1 MQSHY
6 KNLVGN
12 QGVFL
17 YCIMQCIQIIIQL
30 ESSNM
35 SMKSLNKVLKDAV
48 DRKPRRLSFETTYDH
63 QNMLDWLK
71 KILPDWT
78 IIIPNNSCSAL
89 SDWPTEGIIRNGVKK
104 WLEENNHSKPED
116 LIDGACDP
124 LAYYLSSSISEI
136 LLSSKIELN
145 TIAQQNEFV
154 SSVYNEVKHS
164 LAQLEPRVAAELIFG
179 EYIKQESPSPQ
190 FWPEISDDTF
200 NHFLLGH
207 HLARNRI
214 QEIVASGDSTK
225 TIPLYVLCY
234 LFDENELTD
243 PVLKKVKE
251 ETAQYSLHAV
261 GLVINSSIKTI
272 IIADPN
278 GGLKGGSNMEFLSM
292 PLTKL
297 KSGATTKVSRYD
309 RDVQVNVSDRK
320 RARMF

>member
-1 MQSHY
+1 
-6 KNLVGN
+6 
-12 QGVFL
+12 
-17 YCIMQCIQIIIQL
+17 MQCIKTIIQV

-35 SMKSLNKVLKDAV
+35 RMKSLNKVLKDALG
-48 DRKPRRLSFETTYDH
+48 RKPTRLSFETTYDH
-63 QNMLDWLK
+63 QNMYDWLK
-71 KILPDWT
+71 KVLPDWT
-78 IIIPNNSCSAL
+78 IVIPNNSCSAL
-89 SDWPTEGIIRNGVKK
+89 SDWPTEGIIRNGVKE
-104 WLEENNHSKPED
+104 WLEEMNHPNPDD

-164 LAQLEPRVAAELIFG
+164 LAQLQPSIAAQSIFG

-207 HLARNRI
+207 HLARSRI

-225 TIPLYVLCY
+225 IIPLYVLCY
-234 LFDENELTD
+234 LFDENELTNS
-243 PVLKKVKE
+243 VLKKVKE

-261 GLVINSSIKTI
+261 GLVINSAIKTVI
-272 IIADPN
+272 VADPN
-278 GGLKGGSNMEFLSM
+278 GGLKEGSNMEFLSM

-297 KSGATTKVSRYD
+297 ESGATTKVSRYD
-309 RDVQVNVSDRK
+309 RDCQVDESDKK

>member
-35 SMKSLNKVLKDAV
+35 RMKSLNKVLKDAV

-71 KILPDWT
+71 EILPDWT

-89 SDWPTEGIIRNGVKK
+89 SDWPTEGIIRNGVKE
-104 WLEENNHSKPED
+104 WLEEKNHPHPDD

-124 LAYYLSSSISEI
+124 LAYYLSSSIYEI

-154 SSVYNEVKHS
+154 SSVYNEVKQS

-190 FWPEISDDTF
+190 FWPDISDDSF

-207 HLARNRI
+207 HLARSRI
-214 QEIVASGDSTK
+214 QEIAASGDSTK
-225 TIPLYVLCY
+225 IIPLYVLCY
-234 LFDENELTD
+234 LFDENELTNS
-243 PVLKKVKE
+243 VLKKVKE

-261 GLVINSSIKTI
+261 GLVINSSNKTI
-272 IIADPN
+272 IVADPN
-278 GGLKGGSNMEFLSM
+278 GGLKEGSNMEFLSM

-309 RDVQVNVSDRK
+309 RDCQVDESDKK

>member
-1 MQSHY
+1 
-6 KNLVGN
+6 
-12 QGVFL
+12 
-17 YCIMQCIQIIIQL
+17 
-30 ESSNM
+30 
-35 SMKSLNKVLKDAV
+35 MKSLNKVLKDALG
-48 DRKPRRLSFETTYDH
+48 RKPRRLSFETTYDH

-71 KILPDWT
+71 EILPDWT

-164 LAQLEPRVAAELIFG
+164 LAQVEPRVAAELIFG

-190 FWPEISDDTF
+190 FWPDISDDSF

-207 HLARNRI
+207 HLARSRI

-225 TIPLYVLCY
+225 IIPLYVLCY
-234 LFDENELTD
+234 LFDENELTNS
-243 PVLKKVKE
+243 VLKKVKE

-261 GLVINSSIKTI
+261 GLVINSAIKTI
-272 IIADPN
+272 IVADPN
-278 GGLKGGSNMEFLSM
+278 GDLKEGSNMEFLSM

-297 KSGATTKVSRYD
+297 KCGATTKVSRYD
-309 RDVQVNVSDRK
+309 RDCQVDESDKK